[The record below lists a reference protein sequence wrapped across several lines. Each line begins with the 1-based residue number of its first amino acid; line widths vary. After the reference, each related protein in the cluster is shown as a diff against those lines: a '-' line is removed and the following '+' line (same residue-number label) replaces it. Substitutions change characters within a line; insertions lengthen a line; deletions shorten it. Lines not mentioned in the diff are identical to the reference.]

1 MDMMFRELINRL
13 TCCTKIIV
21 WDETCGD
28 SILKDNLYKGRVD
41 ELKDYS
47 LFAREVKSIGE
58 FGGYIYIGLG
68 GEL

>member
-1 MDMMFRELINRL
+1 MDMEFRELINRL

-28 SILKDNLYKGRVD
+28 SVLKDNLYKGRVD

-47 LFAREVKSIGE
+47 LFAREVKSIGQLS
-58 FGGYIYIGLG
+58 GYIYIVLG

>member
-1 MDMMFRELINRL
+1 MDMEFRELVNRL

-28 SILKDNLYKGRVD
+28 SVSKDNLYKGRVD

-47 LFAREVKSIGE
+47 LFAREVKSICQLK
-58 FGGYIYIGLG
+58 GYICIVLG